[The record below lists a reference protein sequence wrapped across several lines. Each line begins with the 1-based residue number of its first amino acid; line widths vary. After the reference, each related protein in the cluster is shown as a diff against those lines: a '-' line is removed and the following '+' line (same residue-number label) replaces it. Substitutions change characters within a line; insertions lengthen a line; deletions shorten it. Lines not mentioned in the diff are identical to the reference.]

1 MRHARLERRA
11 LVAGILARRGD
22 AAVVAGLGSAAW
34 DCHAAGDSPL
44 NFYFW
49 GAMGGAAMLGLGVAL
64 ARPDRRVLVVTG
76 DAEML
81 MGMGSLAAIAAQAP
95 SNLALLVLDNEA
107 FGETGRQAGLTGKN
121 TDIAAIARGAGIET
135 AFTVGDEGGEGSSGT
150 DVEGD
155 DPGGDPVRGGRPGA
169 LRRESRAQLRA
180 GLISAA
186 GRGPAPDPFPGRARG
201 RLSAGAPVRPSG
213 CRRGRSRRP
222 AGCAPLPRRASSSAW
237 RRPP

>member
-64 ARPDRRVLVVTG
+64 VRSDRRVLVVTG

-150 DVEGD
+150 DVEALATTLAATLFEEEGPVLCVAKVALSSEPDSYPPRDGVLLRTRFRAALAGD
-155 DPGGDPVRGGRPGA
+155 
-169 LRRESRAQLRA
+169 
-180 GLISAA
+180 
-186 GRGPAPDPFPGRARG
+186 
-201 RLSAGAPVRPSG
+201 
-213 CRRGRSRRP
+213 
-222 AGCAPLPRRASSSAW
+222 
-237 RRPP
+237 

>member
-1 MRHARLERRA
+1 MGHARLDRRA
-11 LVAGILARRGD
+11 LVAAILDRRGD

-64 ARPDRRVLVVTG
+64 ARPERRVLVVTG

-81 MGMGSLAAIAAQAP
+81 MGVGSLAAIAAQAP

-121 TDIAAIARGAGIET
+121 TDIAGMARGAGMAA
-135 AFTVGDEGGEGSSGT
+135 AFTIGDEVEEGSAGVDADALANT
-150 DVEGD
+150 LFEEEG
-155 DPGGDPVRGGRPGA
+155 PVLCVA
-169 LRRESRAQLRA
+169 KVA
-180 GLISAA
+180 
-186 GRGPAPDPFPGRARG
+186 
-201 RLSAGAPVRPSG
+201 LSAEPDSYPPRDGILLRTRFRAAL
-213 CRRGRSRRP
+213 
-222 AGCAPLPRRASSSAW
+222 AGD
-237 RRPP
+237 